1 MITEY
6 TLKDSAS
13 ILTVIN
19 DAAVKYKGV
28 IPDECWHKP
37 YMSPTELRE
46 ELEAGV
52 RMFGYAENRVLL
64 SLIHISEPTR
74 PY

>member
-6 TLKDSAS
+6 TVKDSAS

-28 IPDECWHKP
+28 IPDECWQEPSIYH
-37 YMSPTELRE
+37 TEIRE
-46 ELEAGV
+46 KL
-52 RMFGYAENRVLL
+52 
-64 SLIHISEPTR
+64 
-74 PY
+74 